1 MPTSDKIK
9 LSNVRLS
16 FPRLFKPRA
25 FNPGQDP
32 RFEATFLLD
41 PSDKDHA
48 AIIAQIEE
56 VADGIAAEM
65 WPKKIPAGLA
75 RCYGLAEDDAKKAE
89 YDGYEGMFY
98 ISTSATT
105 NTPPLI
111 VDQGR
116 NLLAIENGVEP
127 KIPYAGCYVTGSIT
141 LWTQD
146 NQFGKR
152 INANLRAVQFKKD
165 GEAFSGVKPVDI
177 DDELDTLDDDEDDD
191 SFLDD

>member
-9 LSNVRLS
+9 LQNVRLS
-16 FPRLFKPRA
+16 FPRLFVPRA

-32 RFEATFLLD
+32 RYEASFLLD
-41 PSDKDHA
+41 PSDKNHA
-48 AIIAQIEE
+48 ATIKEIEA
-56 VADGIAAEM
+56 VADEIAKEM
-65 WPKKIPAGLA
+65 WPKKIPAALA
-75 RCYGLAEDDAKKAE
+75 RCYGLANEDAKKSE
-89 YDGYEGMFY
+89 YDGYEDMFF
-98 ISTSATT
+98 ISTSATQ

-111 VDQGR
+111 VDAGR
-116 NLLAIENGVEP
+116 NPLIIENGVEP
-127 KIPYAGCYVTGSIT
+127 KIPYAGCYVTASIT

-177 DDELDTLDDDEDDD
+177 DDELDDFDEDDDD